1 MCSKNSAAVVWR
13 AFWRG
18 VCADGLRLASGERD
32 PQSGIYLQRGL
43 IIFA

>member
-1 MCSKNSAAVVWR
+1 MCSKIQRAVVWR

-18 VCADGLRLASGERD
+18 VCADGLVWLRGERD

-43 IIFA
+43 ISLR